1 MADFDTAYNFM
12 MDNEDF
18 TRACKQV
25 SDSVP
30 AGCTGPCFA
39 ISGIN
44 SGSWPAQFNSIA
56 AIPQADRGAA
66 VQQFYHDNYWNDWFG
81 QVVSDEVGKRVFDF
95 SVNGSSQLAVKCL
108 QQAVNSVN
116 VGATQIREDGGWGP
130 HTIAAVNA
138 ADAGALVAAFK
149 AKRLAHYQAIADAN
163 PDRKQY
169 LKGWTI
175 RAEK

>member
-1 MADFDTAYNFM
+1 MADFDTAYDFM

-44 SGSWPAQFNSIA
+44 SGSWPAQFNAIA
-56 AIPQADRGAA
+56 AIPQSDRGSA
-66 VQQFYHDNYWNDWFG
+66 VRQFYHDHYWNNWFA
-81 QVVSDEVGKRVFDF
+81 QIASEEVCKRVFDF
-95 SVNGSSQLAVKCL
+95 TVNGSTPLAVKCL
-108 QQAVNSVN
+108 QQAVNFVN
-116 VGATQIREDGGWGP
+116 AGGPQITEDGGWGP
-130 HTIAAVNA
+130 RTIAAVNT

-163 PDRKQY
+163 PDRMQY

>member
-12 MDNEDF
+12 MDNEDYA
-18 TRACKQV
+18 RACKQV

-30 AGCTGPCFA
+30 AGCVGPCYA

-44 SGSWPAQFNSIA
+44 SGSWPTQFETIA
-56 AIPQADRGAA
+56 AIPQSNRGPA
-66 VQQFYHDNYWNDWFG
+66 VEQFYHDHYWSDWF
-81 QVVSDEVGKRVFDF
+81 QQIASDEVCKRVFDF
-95 SVNGSSQLAVKCL
+95 TVNGSTPLAVKTL

-116 VGATQIREDGGWGP
+116 AGGAQIDEDGGWGP
-130 HTIAAVNA
+130 HTLAAVNA
-138 ADAGALVAAFK
+138 ANPDALVAAFK
-149 AKRLAHYQAIADAN
+149 VQRVAHYQAIANAN
-163 PDRKQY
+163 PDRLQY